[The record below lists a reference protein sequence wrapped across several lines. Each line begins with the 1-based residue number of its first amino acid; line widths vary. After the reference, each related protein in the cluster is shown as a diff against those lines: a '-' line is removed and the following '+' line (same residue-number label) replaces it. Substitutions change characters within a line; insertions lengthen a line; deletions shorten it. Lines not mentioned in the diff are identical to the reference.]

1 MLAEAGINNLQCARR
16 DSNVCIFS
24 QYSTDRL
31 IFNTFD
37 SQTGRRA
44 LLKVIPES
52 EWFIENWSLS
62 PERSLLALA
71 KKHRGATMAT
81 IRTFGVEGS
90 NEHTLSLNG
99 WFGISF
105 MDWAADGKSLWVNAS
120 SAAGTPTLLNV
131 KLSGKVTPSLEETE
145 MQLGWAIPSPDGV
158 TLPSG
163 EASRVR
169 TYGFLKAF
177 DSRGRCF
184 RMVERQR
191 DPDLVARPVAEPGR
205 RRSLA
210 WNVLKDSGWATA
222 S

>member
-1 MLAEAGINNLQCARR
+1 
-16 DSNVCIFS
+16 
-24 QYSTDRL
+24 
-31 IFNTFD
+31 
-37 SQTGRRA
+37 
-44 LLKVIPES
+44 
-52 EWFIENWSLS
+52 
-62 PERSLLALA
+62 
-71 KKHRGATMAT
+71 MAT

-131 KLSGKVTPSLEETE
+131 KLSGKVTRLSKKPKCNSGGPFLRRT
-145 MQLGWAIPSPDGV
+145 GV

-163 EASRVR
+163 GASRVR

-177 DSRGRCF
+177 DSRWT
-184 RMVERQR
+184 VL
-191 DPDLVARPVAEPGR
+191 PD
-205 RRSLA
+205 
-210 WNVLKDSGWATA
+210 GWG